1 MGDMRKQ
8 KTEESVNTEWVER
21 VAVNKLENALL
32 STGLVVPTIP
42 TGDKAPSWDGE
53 ISLYRSHVSFPK
65 RELVGRLP
73 VQVKGTHVKKFQK
86 KANHQVEVADLRNF
100 FRDGGAIFFVVQIM
114 TDEQYKIF
122 YAPLLRFQLQKL
134 LEQAGN
140 QKTKQITLEEFPIKD
155 KNGMV
160 RILSDFLT
168 NREKQWNLLPSIKNL
183 NDLAES
189 GMVIDHL
196 GFSVPRFGL
205 KRFDDILKELLQHPV
220 YIYAK
225 PSGVDAN
232 FAVDLIRPEAI
243 ITHQNAQVTV
253 NGEVLYDHIDIVW
266 ESKNVRSFK
275 LGSGIMGTLS
285 KNKINFKYQA
295 CDTLREQICQLKLLV
310 ALMRGEPVQIG
321 TYTLPHADFQLTGH
335 TQQEMEQRL
344 SWLLLIDK
352 VLKQLHVKK
361 DLNFAKLADEE
372 YQRLRYLVIGIE
384 KGVPVPFTFDGILA
398 YGKIE
403 LGNISI
409 LLSLRKSED
418 GKGAYLSNFFD
429 IENLKMTTEKGQ
441 SSDDGFAISPYIL
454 MNATL
459 LSEIDNVDLNE
470 IVPSVEKQ
478 PYSAPYGDRI
488 ISLSLELLQL
498 YDQNKNSE
506 ILDICLELLSFVE
519 KDPDTTKEIIT
530 INCLQIEKRR
540 RALSAEE
547 KKYLFSLKRPGVIL
561 PYQFAASI
569 LLESFQEADLIYEQM
584 SEGERKLF
592 DGFPIEKKKKKTI
605 L

>member
-196 GFSVPRFGL
+196 GFSVPRF
-205 KRFDDILKELLQHPV
+205 
-220 YIYAK
+220 
-225 PSGVDAN
+225 
-232 FAVDLIRPEAI
+232 PE
-243 ITHQNAQVTV
+243 
-253 NGEVLYDHIDIVW
+253 
-266 ESKNVRSFK
+266 
-275 LGSGIMGTLS
+275 
-285 KNKINFKYQA
+285 
-295 CDTLREQICQLKLLV
+295 
-310 ALMRGEPVQIG
+310 
-321 TYTLPHADFQLTGH
+321 
-335 TQQEMEQRL
+335 
-344 SWLLLIDK
+344 
-352 VLKQLHVKK
+352 
-361 DLNFAKLADEE
+361 
-372 YQRLRYLVIGIE
+372 
-384 KGVPVPFTFDGILA
+384 
-398 YGKIE
+398 
-403 LGNISI
+403 
-409 LLSLRKSED
+409 
-418 GKGAYLSNFFD
+418 
-429 IENLKMTTEKGQ
+429 
-441 SSDDGFAISPYIL
+441 
-454 MNATL
+454 
-459 LSEIDNVDLNE
+459 
-470 IVPSVEKQ
+470 
-478 PYSAPYGDRI
+478 
-488 ISLSLELLQL
+488 
-498 YDQNKNSE
+498 
-506 ILDICLELLSFVE
+506 
-519 KDPDTTKEIIT
+519 
-530 INCLQIEKRR
+530 
-540 RALSAEE
+540 
-547 KKYLFSLKRPGVIL
+547 
-561 PYQFAASI
+561 
-569 LLESFQEADLIYEQM
+569 
-584 SEGERKLF
+584 
-592 DGFPIEKKKKKTI
+592 
-605 L
+605 